1 MQAPSPKASLRKW
14 LLRIFVVSLLLALA
28 APVAIAVAIF
38 HVSGD
43 TRALRNAAIHGDGAQ
58 WQKQVEANV
67 GFLPLSIARI
77 ILPFTPAPPE
87 AQQAFSAIRSVEV
100 SVHELRGSK
109 PDHARILRDA
119 DEDMRKRGWDRVVAV
134 LDHETVVAVYVT
146 PDSGPEGKVKVSVLV
161 VDGRQMVAVTGRANL
176 QPVLDLA
183 MNKAEEGFLNKHRRR
198 ELASATSN
206 AQFGKPAESR

>member
-1 MQAPSPKASLRKW
+1 MQAPSPKTSLRKW

-38 HVSGD
+38 HISGD

-77 ILPFTPAPPE
+77 VLPFTPAPPE
-87 AQQAFSAIRSVEV
+87 AQQAFTALRSIEV

-119 DEDMRKRGWDRVVAV
+119 DEDMRKRGWDRIVAV
-134 LDHETVVAVYVT
+134 LEHDTVVAVYVT
-146 PDSGPEGKVKVSVLV
+146 PDSGPGGKVKASVLV
-161 VDGRQMVAVTGRANL
+161 VDGRQMFAVTGRANL
-176 QPVLDLA
+176 QPIMDLA
-183 MNKAEEGFLNKHRRR
+183 MTKAEEGFLKKHRRQDMAVAKV
-198 ELASATSN
+198 E
-206 AQFGKPAESR
+206 AE